1 MRLWLAPR
9 DDWIDRREPIAL
21 VASYNQLDMA
31 DLPHSE
37 YDLTRIERDLRKA
50 RLVGFS
56 LRDRELLTLFLR
68 RPPRAGV
75 SLTVVDDDG
84 EAVDLLIANSAAI
97 EATDALRDWGRERP
111 AIGIVE
117 RFERDATYYQIA
129 QDGQMLFALAQAINR
144 IRAGWI
150 PPRPVDAPAESS
162 AADEDQYA
170 ADAVRAAD
178 EPHKTTFAAAAAT
191 AATAAINSTIAV
203 AEPAAQMPASV
214 TITSAPVAPSGAAS
228 VTAAMAVNKG
238 LPWQRAL
245 DILVIDDSHFSREAI
260 SAALV
265 KVGFS
270 VDTAEN
276 GADGLKRASEKLFD
290 VALVDFEMPGMQGP
304 EVLRKLRALG
314 PKAPTLLIMLT
325 SRTGAVDRLRARFA
339 GCDAYMTKP
348 TRMQEFLKILRDFA
362 VAGKLTRS

>member
-1 MRLWLAPR
+1 
-9 DDWIDRREPIAL
+9 
-21 VASYNQLDMA
+21 MA
-31 DLPHSE
+31 DLPHSGH
-37 YDLTRIERDLRKA
+37 DITHIERDLRKA

-68 RPPRAGV
+68 RPPRTGV
-75 SLTVVDDDG
+75 SLIVVDDDG

-97 EATDALRDWGRERP
+97 EATDALREWGRERP

-144 IRAGWI
+144 IRAGWT
-150 PPRPVDAPAESS
+150 PPRPVAAPAESS
-162 AADEDQYA
+162 AADENQYA
-170 ADAVRAAD
+170 ADAIRAAD
-178 EPHKTTFAAAAAT
+178 EPEQTTLVASAT
-191 AATAAINSTIAV
+191 TAV
-203 AEPAAQMPASV
+203 AEPAAQLRSSV
-214 TITSAPVAPSGAAS
+214 TVTSAPVAASGAAS

-265 KVGFS
+265 KVGFA

-276 GADGLKRASEKLFD
+276 GIDGLKRAAEKLFD

-325 SRTGAVDRLRARFA
+325 SRTGAVDRLRAKFA